1 MIDIEQKTKEE
12 LIELVFQLQNE
23 NENLTNAIKQT
34 IAQLKIIQEYL

>member
-23 NENLTNAIKQT
+23 NENLTNAIKQAV
-34 IAQLKIIQEYL
+34 AQLKIIQEYL